1 MANFTQHGNK
11 DYKFGFQDAGAAAIA
26 AACGLKPQTL
36 SITSEPEFQAQATNA
51 DGMTESVVVGPDKMS
66 FTMNGYIVDEELL
79 KAATNFTYDNKYF
92 ILAGRKVDT
101 SNTDF
106 TKGEMS
112 GQSYPLITG
121 EET

>member
-1 MANFTQHGNK
+1 MSNFTQHGNK
-11 DYKFGFQDAGAAAIA
+11 DYKFGFQDEGAAAIA

-36 SITSEPEFQAQATNA
+36 SITRDPEFQATAANT
-51 DGMTESVVVGPDKMS
+51 DGMTESVVVGPDKIA
-66 FTMNGYIVDEELL
+66 FTMNGYIVDQELFD
-79 KAATNFTYDNKYF
+79 AATNFTYDNKYF
-92 ILAGRKVDT
+92 ILTGRKADT

-112 GQSYPLITG
+112 GTSYPLITG